1 MLPIGLYIFFAL
13 FFGGLLLGV
22 VIVLR
27 GRYLQSRVKMSPFE
41 CGFDPKESA
50 RLPFSV
56 RFFLLAIVFL
66 VFDIEVALLF
76 PLVFG
81 VKFYLCVSVV
91 VAGLGFL
98 FILVCGLLHEWRGG
112 ALRWVL

>member
-1 MLPIGLYIFFAL
+1 M
-13 FFGGLLLGV
+13 
-22 VIVLR
+22 
-27 GRYLQSRVKMSPFE
+27 QSRMKLRPFE

-56 RFFLLAIVFL
+56 RFFLLAVVFL
-66 VFDIEVALLF
+66 IFDIEVALVF

-81 VKFYLCVSVV
+81 VKYYLYVSVV

-98 FILVCGLLHEWRGG
+98 LILIFGLLHEWRRG
-112 ALRWVL
+112 ALRWVM